1 MTPECET
8 MTMTGWTALK
18 VKGFHAEYM
27 TLINSLV
34 GLHARLTEDGED
46 AIADDLRNI
55 WLASL
60 DRLNSEVLVD
70 PKDLH

>member
-1 MTPECET
+1 MTST
-8 MTMTGWTALK
+8 DHMTVPALLNEK
-18 VKGFHAEYM
+18 FKGVHSEYIA
-27 TLINSLV
+27 LINSLV

-46 AIADDLRNI
+46 AIADDLRSI

-70 PKDLH
+70 PKALH

>member
-1 MTPECET
+1 MTST
-8 MTMTGWTALK
+8 DHMTVPALLNEK
-18 VKGFHAEYM
+18 LKGYHAEYM

-34 GLHARLTEDGED
+34 GLHARLTEDGEQ
-46 AIADDLRNI
+46 ATADDLRSL